1 MTTISGG
8 VSSSTLLQ
16 QVQQARLSAFQKAD
30 TDGSG
35 GLSLEEF
42 KAAGPK
48 DANGNAIAPP
58 PGAPG
63 VEDMFASLDSDSDG
77 SLSQAELDS
86 GFGQKFEPGGQSLLS
101 GDMITQLLGQLS
113 DSQLE
118 DFFNTADQ
126 NGDGSLSGDEFTSAI
141 ESLATEAGLSA
152 GSAGGPP
159 PGGPPPGGPPPG
171 GPPPGGA
178 SSAESSDES
187 DDSVLTAYDALDT
200 NKDGTVSLQEMLAAN
215 ESSTGSDTTDSDSS
229 SSATIANLL
238 KTDFTR
244 FLLSLQEQQQAA

>member
-77 SLSQAELDS
+77 SLSQAEQDS
-86 GFGQKFEPGGQSLLS
+86 GFGQKFEPGGQNRLS
-101 GDMITQLLGQLS
+101 GDMITRLLGQLG

-171 GPPPGGA
+171 GV

-215 ESSTGSDTTDSDSS
+215 ESSTGSDTASSDSS